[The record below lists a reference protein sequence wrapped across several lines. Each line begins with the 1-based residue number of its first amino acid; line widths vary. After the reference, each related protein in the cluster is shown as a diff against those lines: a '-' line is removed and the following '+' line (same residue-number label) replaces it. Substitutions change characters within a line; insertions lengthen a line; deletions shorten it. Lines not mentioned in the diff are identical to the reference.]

1 MALTPEQ
8 EQMEAAGIPP
18 QMSDYEQVVA
28 DTMTDLPE
36 PPVGTYSKPRL
47 SAFLKAIN
55 DCGATGGV
63 PPIEMEV
70 TDIRKQPLPVEFMQG
85 YLACIGIAD
94 AYLQAVP
101 EAELPEMPETAE
113 LTDDAALAQA
123 TSGIKSL
130 ISDRDFKKYVR
141 ESETP
146 EPVAEEAAV
155 VEDTMMEEDVSP
167 EAATELA
174 ALL

>member
-28 DTMTDLPE
+28 DTMPGMPE
-36 PPVGTYSKPRL
+36 P
-47 SAFLKAIN
+47 
-55 DCGATGGV
+55 
-63 PPIEMEV
+63 
-70 TDIRKQPLPVEFMQG
+70 
-85 YLACIGIAD
+85 
-94 AYLQAVP
+94 
-101 EAELPEMPETAE
+101 AE

-130 ISDRDFKKYVR
+130 ITDRDFKKYVR

-155 VEDTMMEEDVSP
+155 VEDTMMEENVSP